1 MTAKKGARARG
12 SINKRGNSYRVRYTH
27 PVTKKLLSGGTYPK
41 KGIAEARLTAILASI
56 DNGTWQD
63 PNAPKQARTLGEYAA
78 RQIETGIT
86 RQGKA
91 TRIGTK
97 NKNRIF
103 WRNGLKPFY
112 DLEPDEVTPDM
123 VRAWYLKRQQ
133 VAPSSASSEAGHLR
147 AIFTSLINER
157 AYDRANPVERH
168 LTRVEV
174 QKEQPKRIPPAQ
186 LNALIAF
193 YDEQAPQ
200 YALAVCLGV
209 FAGLRIGEIRGLT
222 RADIVKDGERYI
234 VDVGKQAAW
243 DVIGNEFYDELPKT
257 NASLRHIPLPVALN
271 ERVEQHLRGMD
282 DKLKSAVLFTPR
294 ARKDGKPNA
303 HKFVGK
309 SPWRNLWLRACLAAG
324 IDYMVDSDG
333 ERVPYNP
340 ADFKGGRGHKRPDVE
355 QRHVLTFHGLRGIYG
370 TAISEVSHQ
379 SYMARSLLGHAKQGV
394 TERHYLADVPEQARA
409 ALADAAYEVL
419 TGARSNI
426 IEFKARS
433 VA

>member
-1 MTAKKGARARG
+1 M
-12 SINKRGNSYRVRYTH
+12 
-27 PVTKKLLSGGTYPK
+27 
-41 KGIAEARLTAILASI
+41 
-56 DNGTWQD
+56 
-63 PNAPKQARTLGEYAA
+63 
-78 RQIETGIT
+78 
-86 RQGKA
+86 
-91 TRIGTK
+91 
-97 NKNRIF
+97 
-103 WRNGLKPFY
+103 
-112 DLEPDEVTPDM
+112 EPDEVTPDI

-147 AIFTSLINER
+147 AIFASLISER
-157 AYDRANPVERH
+157 AYDRVNPVPSH
-168 LTRVEV
+168 LTRIKTKP
-174 QKEQPKRIPPAQ
+174 KELDRLTPGQ

-200 YALAVCLGV
+200 YALAVCLGA
-209 FAGLRIGEIRGLT
+209 FAGLRIGEVRALT
-222 RADIVKDGERYI
+222 RADLTSDGERYT
-234 VDVGKQAAW
+234 VRVNKQAAW
-243 DVIGNEFYDELPKT
+243 NDESGEFYEADPKS
-257 NASLRHIPLPVALN
+257 ADSVRQIPLPAALK

-282 DKLKSAVLFTPR
+282 NKLKSAILFTPR

-309 SPWRNLWLRACLAAG
+309 SPWRNLWLRACLAAE

-340 ADFKGGRGHKRPDVE
+340 AEFKGGRGHKRPDVV
-355 QRHVLTFHGLRGIYG
+355 QRHVFKFHGLRGIYA
-370 TAISEVSHQ
+370 TALGEVSNQ
-379 SYMARSLLGHAKQGV
+379 SYMAGQLLGHSSKGV
-394 TERHYLADVPEQARA
+394 TERHYLAAVPEQARA